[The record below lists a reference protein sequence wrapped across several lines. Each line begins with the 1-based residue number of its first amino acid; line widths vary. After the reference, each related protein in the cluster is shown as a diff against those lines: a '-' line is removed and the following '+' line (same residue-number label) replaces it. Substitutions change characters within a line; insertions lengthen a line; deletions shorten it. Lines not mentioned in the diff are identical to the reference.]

1 MMKKYEELMKQA
13 LQMLQDDGELFVDM
27 VNELDSWNGYADG
40 FRAWPMEE
48 LDELFYG
55 VTVSDFLQKLAPGF
69 NLNDAYMIDTIY
81 GLDSTDNVEEL
92 YRCNVDAGELLDNI
106 IDNAN
111 HIYFYNRDFE
121 ELVTELVNYDE
132 ETDEETTKAGALD
145 TIRDRMTEGFQTLA
159 EGTAPAPAPAGI
171 GG

>member
-1 MMKKYEELMKQA
+1 MKKYEQLMKQA
-13 LQMLQDDGELFVDM
+13 LQMLQDDGELFVNM
-27 VNELDSWNGYADG
+27 VNELDGWNGYADG

-48 LDELFYG
+48 LDDLFYG

-69 NLNDAYMIDTIY
+69 NLNDAYMVDTIY
-81 GLDSTDNVEEL
+81 GLDSTDNIEEL

-106 IDNAN
+106 IENAG
-111 HIYFYNRDFE
+111 HLYFPDGDFE
-121 ELVTELVNYDE
+121 ELINAIANYD
-132 ETDEETTKAGALD
+132 DAEETTKAGALD

-159 EGTAPAPAPAGI
+159 EGTAPVPAPAGI